1 LVDTELFGDGYEMSY
16 LEKRDYYLNVFPNKF
31 KELLSSNKPFIKK
44 LGVMQMMDVD

>member
-1 LVDTELFGDGYEMSY
+1 LVDTELFGDGYGMSY

-31 KELLSSNKPFIKK
+31 KELLSSNKSFIKK